1 VVPFYNEAGNI
12 LPLTASAVTVLDS
25 LGRDYEV
32 ILVNDGSTDA
42 TAEEIAA
49 CIARWPQC
57 HALHQPR
64 NLGQATAL
72 LDGLRSARGTII
84 LAMDGDGQN
93 DPRDFPLL
101 IAPVEA
107 GTLDVACG
115 WRHDRHDSWLRRK
128 MSRLA
133 NLVRSRVLGDHLHD
147 SGCQLRAMRRAV
159 VPALF
164 PFELLQSF
172 LPAILIAA
180 GFRVGEF
187 RVRHHPRT
195 RGVAKYGL
203 RQLWLRPMLA
213 MFRLRPRLHQRR
225 STSRAHP
232 PAKNHQS
239 PKGVSRIT

>member
-1 VVPFYNEAGNI
+1 MTSPPRYSLVVPFYNEAGNI
-12 LPLTASAVTVLDS
+12 SPLIATAVEVLDT
-25 LGRDYEV
+25 LPHPFEI

-42 TAEEIAA
+42 TAAEISA

-57 HALHQPR
+57 RALHQPR

-72 LDGLRSARGTII
+72 LDGLRSARGEIL

-115 WRHDRHDSWLRRK
+115 WRHDRHDSWLRRR

-133 NLVRSRVLGDHLHD
+133 NLVRGRVLGDHLHD
-147 SGCQLRAMRRAV
+147 SGCQLRAMRREV
-159 VPALF
+159 VACLF

-172 LPAILIAA
+172 LPAIVVAA
-180 GFRVGEF
+180 GFRLGEF

-195 RGVAKYGL
+195 RGEAKYGL
-203 RQLWLRPMLA
+203 RQLWLRPTLA
-213 MFRLRPRLHQRR
+213 MFRLRRRLRAR
-225 STSRAHP
+225 S
-232 PAKNHQS
+232 
-239 PKGVSRIT
+239 

>member
-1 VVPFYNEAGNI
+1 MTSPPRYSLVVPFYNEAGNI
-12 LPLTASAVTVLDS
+12 SPLIATAVEVLDT
-25 LGRDYEV
+25 LPHPYEI

-42 TAEEIAA
+42 TAAEISA

-57 HALHQPR
+57 RALHQPR

-72 LDGLRSARGTII
+72 LDGLRSARGEIL

-101 IAPVEA
+101 LAPVEA

-115 WRHDRHDSWLRRK
+115 WRHDRHDSWLRRR

-133 NLVRSRVLGDHLHD
+133 NLVRGRVFGDHLHD
-147 SGCQLRAMRRAV
+147 SGCQLRAMRREV
-159 VPALF
+159 VACLF

-172 LPAILIAA
+172 LPAIVVAA
-180 GFRVGEF
+180 GFRLGEF

-195 RGVAKYGL
+195 RGEAKYGL
-203 RQLWLRPMLA
+203 RQLWLRPTLA
-213 MFRLRPRLHQRR
+213 MFRLRRIL
-225 STSRAHP
+225 RARP
-232 PAKNHQS
+232 
-239 PKGVSRIT
+239 

>member
-1 VVPFYNEAGNI
+1 MTSPPRYSLVVPFYNEAGNI
-12 LPLTASAVTVLDS
+12 FPLIATAVEVLDT
-25 LGRDYEV
+25 LPHPYEI

-42 TAEEIAA
+42 TADEISA

-57 HALHQPR
+57 RALHQPR

-72 LDGLRSARGTII
+72 LDGLRSARGEIL

-115 WRHDRHDSWLRRK
+115 WRHDRHDSWLRRR

-133 NLVRSRVLGDHLHD
+133 NLVRGRVLGDHLHD
-147 SGCQLRAMRRAV
+147 SGCQLRAMRREV
-159 VPALF
+159 VACLF

-172 LPAILIAA
+172 LPAIVVSA
-180 GFRVGEF
+180 GFRLGEF

-195 RGVAKYGL
+195 RGEAKYGL
-203 RQLWLRPMLA
+203 RQLWLRPTLA
-213 MFRLRPRLHQRR
+213 MFRLRRIL
-225 STSRAHP
+225 RARP
-232 PAKNHQS
+232 
-239 PKGVSRIT
+239 

>member
-1 VVPFYNEAGNI
+1 MTSPPRYSLVVPFYNEAGNI
-12 LPLTASAVTVLDS
+12 SPLIATAVEVLDT
-25 LGRDYEV
+25 LPHPFEI

-42 TAEEIAA
+42 TAAEISA

-57 HALHQPR
+57 RALHQPR

-72 LDGLRSARGTII
+72 LDGLRSARGEIL

-101 IAPVEA
+101 LAPVEA

-115 WRHDRHDSWLRRK
+115 WRHDRHDSWLRRR

-133 NLVRSRVLGDHLHD
+133 NLVRGRVLGDHLHD
-147 SGCQLRAMRRAV
+147 SGCQLRAMRREV
-159 VPALF
+159 VACLF

-172 LPAILIAA
+172 LPAIVVAA
-180 GFRVGEF
+180 GFRLGEF

-195 RGVAKYGL
+195 RGEAKYGL
-203 RQLWLRPMLA
+203 RQLWLRPTLA
-213 MFRLRPRLHQRR
+213 MFRLRRIL
-225 STSRAHP
+225 RARP
-232 PAKNHQS
+232 
-239 PKGVSRIT
+239 

>member
-1 VVPFYNEAGNI
+1 MTTPRYSLVVPFYNEAGNI
-12 LPLTASAVTVLDS
+12 LPLIAAAVEVLDS
-25 LGRDYEV
+25 LRHDYEI
-32 ILVNDGSTDA
+32 ILVNDGSTDT
-42 TAEEIAA
+42 TAAEIAA
-49 CIARWPQC
+49 CSARWPQC
-57 HALHQPR
+57 RALHQPR

-72 LDGLRSARGTII
+72 LDGLRTARGEFI

-101 IAPVEA
+101 LAPVEA

-133 NLVRSRVLGDHLHD
+133 NSVRSRFLGDGLHD
-147 SGCQLRAMRRAV
+147 SGCQLRAMRREV
-159 VPALF
+159 VAALF

-172 LPAILIAA
+172 LPAIVATA

-195 RGVAKYGL
+195 RGEAKYGL
-203 RQLWLRPMLA
+203 RQLWLRPTLA
-213 MFRLRPRLHQRR
+213 MFRLRRRLRARR
-225 STSRAHP
+225 
-232 PAKNHQS
+232 
-239 PKGVSRIT
+239 

>member
-1 VVPFYNEAGNI
+1 MTSPPRSSLVVPFYKEAGNI
-12 LPLTASAVTVLDS
+12 SPLIATAVEVLDT
-25 LGRDYEV
+25 LPHPFEI

-42 TAEEIAA
+42 TAAEISA

-57 HALHQPR
+57 RALHQPR

-72 LDGLRSARGTII
+72 LDGLRSARGEIL

-115 WRHDRHDSWLRRK
+115 WRHDRHDSWLRRR

-133 NLVRSRVLGDHLHD
+133 NLVRGRVLGDHLHD
-147 SGCQLRAMRRAV
+147 SGCQLRAMRREV
-159 VPALF
+159 VACLF

-172 LPAILIAA
+172 LPAIVVAA
-180 GFRVGEF
+180 GFRLGEF

-195 RGVAKYGL
+195 RGEAKYGL
-203 RQLWLRPMLA
+203 RQLWLRPTLA
-213 MFRLRPRLHQRR
+213 MFRLRRIL
-225 STSRAHP
+225 RARP
-232 PAKNHQS
+232 
-239 PKGVSRIT
+239 

>member
-1 VVPFYNEAGNI
+1 MTSPPRYSLVVPFYNEAGNI
-12 LPLTASAVTVLDS
+12 SPLIATAVEVLDT
-25 LGRDYEV
+25 LPHPYEI

-42 TAEEIAA
+42 TDAEISA

-57 HALHQPR
+57 RALHQPR

-72 LDGLRSARGTII
+72 LDGLRSARGEIL

-101 IAPVEA
+101 LAPVEA

-115 WRHDRHDSWLRRK
+115 WRHDRHDSWLRRR

-133 NLVRSRVLGDHLHD
+133 NLVRGRVLGDHLHD
-147 SGCQLRAMRRAV
+147 SGCQLRAMRREV
-159 VPALF
+159 VACLF

-172 LPAILIAA
+172 LPAIVVAA
-180 GFRVGEF
+180 GFRLGEF

-195 RGVAKYGL
+195 RGEAKYGL
-203 RQLWLRPMLA
+203 RQLWLRPTLA
-213 MFRLRPRLHQRR
+213 MFRLRRIL
-225 STSRAHP
+225 RARP
-232 PAKNHQS
+232 
-239 PKGVSRIT
+239 